1 MRNKKEGRKKGSRE
15 KWKNGGW
22 RGKGE
27 AYRGRIG
34 TIPAMDF
41 AVCGIIPLGRVE
53 MKTVLG
59 NFGLTISRLKMGE
72 IAKRLFGWRDI
83 WDNLRVKELFL
94 WTCHKID
101 RLVGFLYDKFAQQ
114 CPYYI
119 HWSIVHHDRAI
130 LFVSVWLALVHVWQI
145 SFSICLTIYQWL
157 GMTMIVLFYS
167 IMIIWS

>member
-1 MRNKKEGRKKGSRE
+1 MEEWWAEREGRGVSRKDRNNSSKE
-15 KWKNGGW
+15 
-22 RGKGE
+22 
-27 AYRGRIG
+27 
-34 TIPAMDF
+34 AMDF

-130 LFVSVWLALVHVWQI
+130 LFVSVWLALVHIWQI
-145 SFSICLTIYQWL
+145 SFSICLTIYQW
-157 GMTMIVLFYS
+157 TRHDNDCSILFHHDYYPNLS
-167 IMIIWS
+167 SSDL